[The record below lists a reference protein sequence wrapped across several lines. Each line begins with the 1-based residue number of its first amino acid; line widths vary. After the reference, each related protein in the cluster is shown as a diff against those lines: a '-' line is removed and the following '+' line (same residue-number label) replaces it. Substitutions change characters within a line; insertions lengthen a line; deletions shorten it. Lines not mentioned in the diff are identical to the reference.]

1 MLATQGRIDME
12 VESYSNVKNNLK
24 FFMKKVKKEHK
35 PIIIT
40 SKNNEENSVLMSK
53 DEYDNLIENTYI
65 RCSQANVKHI
75 MKSWSQ
81 LKNAGVKKRRKN

>member
-53 DEYDNLIENTYI
+53 D
-65 RCSQANVKHI
+65 
-75 MKSWSQ
+75 
-81 LKNAGVKKRRKN
+81 